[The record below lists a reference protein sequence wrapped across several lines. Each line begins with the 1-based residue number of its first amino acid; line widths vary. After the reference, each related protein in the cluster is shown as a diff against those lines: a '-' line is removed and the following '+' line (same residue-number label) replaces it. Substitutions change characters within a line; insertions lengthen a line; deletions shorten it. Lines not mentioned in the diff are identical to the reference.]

1 MSSSYV
7 TWYALGTLFT
17 KKGPFHRG
25 ANLLVRSGGVVIT
38 KMRSSSRYGLMAT
51 GAGDGVICWWVRA
64 RRCLTISTYATGS
77 SREGEAQ
84 ASPSRSGGR
93 AGSLPVAI
101 IDAEKPWGSCTMAF
115 SASMMPGISTTH
127 FREGKSLNKR
137 ARSMLFMVLWLR
149 SLMELPSG

>member
-1 MSSSYV
+1 MSPGMRWDPFYQKGAFPPGCQL
-7 TWYALGTLFT
+7 TCTLRRS
-17 KKGPFHRG
+17 GHHEDEIILVIWIDGHRSWRWG
-25 ANLLVRSGGVVIT
+25 HLLVGE
-38 KMRSSSRYGLMAT
+38 
-51 GAGDGVICWWVRA
+51 A
-64 RRCLTISTYATGS
+64 RRCLTISTYETGS

-101 IDAEKPWGSCTMAF
+101 IDAEKPWDSCTMAF

-137 ARSMLFMVLWLR
+137 ARSMLFTVLWLR
-149 SLMELPSG
+149 SLMELPPG